1 MPFPLAKKRTL
12 LFTVP
17 LREWHAEKMKM
28 LNKWLS
34 PNGGIAWVYRLVLP
48 TGRRGPF
55 HNVLLLSRYLA
66 LRERFPYLTHSC
78 KSELNSSNS
87 ENELQTCLLS
97 IWTRGSCQGW
107 GRLRDHPS
115 DLLAS
120 SPLKT
125 AAAPQHTPCARN
137 SCFSKVCR
145 TQSYTMCGKQLNRLL
160 VNSLLTWFKWNTG
173 ERKKQ
178 YFSWMCRK
186 WIQTSVKS
194 ILHSFF
200 STPIGWYQVNNLGPT
215 FSLFSVMTTV
225 ITLPTVLI
233 IITGATQPNNNWS
246 CALDPSLN
254 LSVGLVTLVYLI
266 SFCEASCASQK
277 HHY

>member
-1 MPFPLAKKRTL
+1 MTLWHFNLNIFTKSPLLFLPPLWVWVETFFCNGNQPHSTIPRYTSCFLGMPFPLAKKRTL

-107 GRLRDHPS
+107 GGLGDHPS

-125 AAAPQHTPCARN
+125 AAAPQHTPCA
-137 SCFSKVCR
+137 
-145 TQSYTMCGKQLNRLL
+145 
-160 VNSLLTWFKWNTG
+160 
-173 ERKKQ
+173 
-178 YFSWMCRK
+178 
-186 WIQTSVKS
+186 
-194 ILHSFF
+194 LHSQRW
-200 STPIGWYQVNNLGPT
+200 GWG
-215 FSLFSVMTTV
+215 
-225 ITLPTVLI
+225 
-233 IITGATQPNNNWS
+233 
-246 CALDPSLN
+246 
-254 LSVGLVTLVYLI
+254 VGTCVH
-266 SFCEASCASQK
+266 CDEGRG
-277 HHY
+277 